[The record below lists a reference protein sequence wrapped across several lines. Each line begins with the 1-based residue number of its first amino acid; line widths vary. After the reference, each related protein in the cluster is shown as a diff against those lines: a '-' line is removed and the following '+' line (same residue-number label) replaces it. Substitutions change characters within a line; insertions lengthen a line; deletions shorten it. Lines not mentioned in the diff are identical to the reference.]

1 MILTD
6 KQRAVIGRES
16 APRIASMPPNMA
28 SARQWCEMIEDAN
41 PIYTNEAYA
50 RTTWLQGLMA
60 PPSML
65 MTWDMYQSW
74 PEVERKGAVYELE
87 LEDCP
92 SIIAVT
98 AVQEFLMPV
107 RYGDTLSVTTQVSSV
122 SEEKTTRLGTGHFVS
137 ILDIFRNQFQQV
149 VGTHRFDLF
158 VYGPVKESAR

>member
-1 MILTD
+1 MILTE
-6 KQRAVIGRES
+6 KQRTLIGKES
-16 APRIASMPPNMA
+16 KPRLASIPPNIA
-28 SARQWCEMIEDAN
+28 SARQWCEMIEDGN
-41 PIYTNEAYA
+41 PIYTDEAFA

-65 MTWDMYQSW
+65 MTWDMYPSW
-74 PEVERKGAVYELE
+74 PERVRKGAVYELE

-107 RYGDTLSVTTQVSSV
+107 RYGDILTVTTQISSV
-122 SEEKTTRLGTGHFVS
+122 GEEKTTKLGTGHFVS
-137 ILDIFRNQFQQV
+137 ILDIFRNQLKQV

-158 VYGPVKESAR
+158 VYGPAKAA